1 MACKV
6 KAVVATESTLKPFK
20 PAFRDSLSQQESGFF
35 MTSISAS
42 AVRQITNVYL
52 FPCVATAPFES
63 GILEQNNFDKPWIT
77 DL

>member
-6 KAVVATESTLKPFK
+6 KAVVATESTFKPFK
-20 PAFRDSLSQQESGFF
+20 PAIRDSLSQQWSGFF

-42 AVRQITNVYL
+42 AVRQITNQYL
-52 FPCVATAPFES
+52 FPCVATTPFES
-63 GILEQNNFDKPWIT
+63 GILEQNNFDELLIT